1 MRTNHRLTQAYQ
13 NARVEYFD
21 ENSKYIFFSD
31 CHRGDGSPSDEFTK
45 NQVIY
50 LYALEHYFKNGFI
63 YVEAGDGDELWEHKQ
78 LKHIKNAHY
87 DVFEMFRKYQ
97 KENRL
102 IMLYGNHNI
111 YLKNK
116 EYVQKNLHVF
126 FDEYKEAYYE
136 FLNGIE
142 PCEALLMK
150 YRKTGQEFLA
160 VHGQQGDLTNDQ
172 LWFFTMLSLK
182 YFWRYMHAFG
192 FKNPASPVKN
202 VHKRHKIEK
211 SFNQWIKKKRVA
223 LICGHTHRFK
233 YPKPNDLPYFNIGC
247 CIYPS
252 SITGI
257 EITDGIIQLV
267 RWRVRYNE
275 DGVLQVNKK
284 IVRGPEPIEK
294 FDIRKKNL
302 QYRSASR

>member
-1 MRTNHRLTQAYQ
+1 MRTNHRLSQAYES
-13 NARVEYFD
+13 ARVEYFD
-21 ENSKYIFFSD
+21 EKSKYIFFSD

-45 NQVIY
+45 NQVIF
-50 LYALEHYFKNGFI
+50 LYALEYYFKNGFT
-63 YVEAGDGDELWEHKQ
+63 YVEAGDGDELWEHKK
-78 LKHIKNAHY
+78 LKDIKNAHF
-87 DVFEMFRKYQ
+87 DVFETLRKYQ

-111 YLKNK
+111 YLKDK
-116 EYVQKNLHVF
+116 QYVQQNLHVF
-126 FDEYKEAYYE
+126 YDEYKEAYYE

-142 PCEALLMK
+142 PCEALLLK
-150 YRKTGQEFLA
+150 HRKTGQEFLA

-182 YFWRYMHAFG
+182 NFWRYMHAFG

-202 VHKRHKIEK
+202 AHKRHKIEK
-211 SFNQWIKKKRVA
+211 SFNHWIKHKRVT

-267 RWRVRYNE
+267 RWRVRSND

-284 IVRGPEPIEK
+284 IVRGPEPVGK
-294 FDIRKKNL
+294 FDIRNKNL
-302 QYRSASR
+302 RFRSNPL